1 MDALKME
8 NKSLLKEKFGF
19 NKINLEYKGQIE
31 AL

>member
-8 NKSLLKEKFGF
+8 NKSLLKEKIEF
-19 NKINLEYKGQIE
+19 NKSNLEYKGQIE

>member
-19 NKINLEYKGQIE
+19 NKINLEYKG
-31 AL
+31 